1 MHGPWRVCMYYD
13 VGALQR
19 FGQRIMDH
27 VQLASVT
34 MRNAKATLVS
44 KYFSK
49 TTRKMVGIECF
60 VGRTIGHLKPR
71 TVAIARL
78 PQSSRAAREELAK
91 QQKTR
96 L

>member
-1 MHGPWRVCMYYD
+1 MAP
-13 VGALQR
+13 
-19 FGQRIMDH
+19 
-27 VQLASVT
+27 VT

-78 PQSSRAAREELAK
+78 PPIFSRSTRGVSKTTKDEVVKVRVDASARSNFLK
-91 QQKTR
+91 LR
-96 L
+96 